1 MDAVYFLKMIEDKSF
16 TDLKKMQYK
25 YSRESVAE
33 MLELLKEN
41 RYRLFPMRD
50 FSGQPI
56 IYFDEL
62 TRISPK
68 YAKLLLA
75 HQSDTQGFGMHA
87 MEEEIFSTFEI
98 ENINTSRESIRK
110 ILAGYAPRDVGEERI
125 FGMKKGLEFVSDYR
139 NEINEENEEI
149 SESEKAPRPTRKKRT
164 KLLIFSV
171 ALVTILALFAAV
183 LGFGGGSHVC
193 IAQPVNVFPVPLVER
208 FKFCVGHRSI
218 PTYI

>member
-110 ILAGYAPRDVGEERI
+110 ILAGYAPRDEGEERI

-139 NEINEENEEI
+139 NEINEENLY
-149 SESEKAPRPTRKKRT
+149 
-164 KLLIFSV
+164 KLYQM
-171 ALVTILALFAAV
+171 AV
-183 LGFGGGSHVC
+183 GNYV
-193 IAQPVNVFPVPLVER
+193 
-208 FKFCVGHRSI
+208 
-218 PTYI
+218 